1 MAAVDLE
8 LKKHFE
14 ELQTQMAET
23 RTKMRQMDAQME
35 GQRLISL
42 RSTKTK
48 QELAKLSP
56 DVNTFESLGRMFV
69 KKSLDQV
76 NVMLDEKIKVSEEKI
91 KSLDANQKYLDKSL
105 KEREN
110 NLREMIVQKQ
120 MKNMACGKN

>member
-35 GQRLISL
+35 GQRLVCL

-48 QELAKLSP
+48 QELAKLPS
-56 DVNTFESLGRMFV
+56 DVNTYESLGRMFV

-76 NVMLDEKIKVSEEKI
+76 NVMLDEKIKSSEEKI
-91 KSLDANQKYLDKSL
+91 KSLDSNQKYLDKSL